1 VDTARAAAGTALAA
15 RLELTFERR
24 GPRTVLARSYAE
36 PPFRVGPAM
45 DVDGA
50 AYLIIVCAGPGIFAG
65 DDLRQSIHVG
75 RGAGVVLT
83 SHSALQIHPPMKVST
98 LSESTAVLRHDYR
111 VDEDGELHADWDPA
125 IPFADARLDQRI
137 AIDLADGARLFWSDA
152 LMAGRVGRGEAW
164 RFASLSHELRVRA
177 RGALAYLERYTL
189 TTDRSTSRTW
199 IAGDATHSGTALV
212 AHAGVTTAAAA
223 ELHAALESAL
233 APDVVAA
240 VDCLQD
246 GLMLAR
252 FLSASGNRFAA
263 AREAARTFAHHSIFG
278 RAAVPKRK

>member
-1 VDTARAAAGTALAA
+1 
-15 RLELTFERR
+15 
-24 GPRTVLARSYAE
+24 
-36 PPFRVGPAM
+36 M

-50 AYLIIVCAGPGIFAG
+50 AYLIIVCAGPGIFGG

-75 RGAGVVLT
+75 RGARVVLT
-83 SHSALQIHPPMKVST
+83 SQSALQIHPPMQASKASKA
-98 LSESTAVLRHDYR
+98 SEPAGAPTAALRHDYR

-164 RFASLSHELRVRA
+164 RFASLSHALRVRA

-189 TTDRSTSRTW
+189 TTDRSASRAW
-199 IAGDATHSGTALV
+199 IAGDATRSGTVLV
-212 AHAGVTTAAAA
+212 AHAGATAAAAA
-223 ELHAALESAL
+223 ELHAALESAF
-233 APDVVAA
+233 APDVAAA

-252 FLSASGNRFAA
+252 LLSASGNRFAA
-263 AREAARTFAHHSIFG
+263 AREAARTFALQSIFG